1 MPEVADKPTKVTNLG
16 NVMYIRHF
24 TLLKLK
30 FSYRTNFKTFINKI
44 AYNVYK
50 ACHNKALFK

>member
-1 MPEVADKPTKVTNLG
+1 MPEVADKAKKVTNLG

-44 AYNVYK
+44 ACNVYEQLGK
-50 ACHNKALFK
+50 NPYFK